1 MTITAA
7 RLCNVPEIRLHILIT
22 QQIAHAL
29 SLRDT
34 VNTTKHLV
42 NVHFVCVSQHSQM
55 LVVRKK
61 GKAHARYNSF
71 RSAFE
76 LLESVR
82 REPLDSFE
90 ETEEDIAPLQ
100 MLQQQV
106 RKLEQQQQQH
116 QQQHQQQM
124 RKLETRVEKQQQ
136 QINELQMENK
146 SLRTQV
152 NVDTIVGDVL

>member
-1 MTITAA
+1 
-7 RLCNVPEIRLHILIT
+7 
-22 QQIAHAL
+22 
-29 SLRDT
+29 
-34 VNTTKHLV
+34 
-42 NVHFVCVSQHSQM
+42 M

-76 LLESVR
+76 LLESAR

-106 RKLEQQQQQH
+106 RKLEQQ
-116 QQQHQQQM
+116 HQQQM
-124 RKLETRVEKQQQ
+124 RELETRLATRLEKQQQ

-152 NVDTIVGDVL
+152 NVDTIVGGVL